1 MLDAKTQFDR
11 RGHLHLFC
19 LTRAPVTF
27 EMEVRFQQVSDPV
40 PAEFSLNTQ
49 FHLMSKKSLW
59 TSDGSMGFGENDDS
73 AFFQGDVIYG
83 RVMVDPV
90 QNLGESFHI
99 TLEKV

>member
-1 MLDAKTQFDR
+1 M
-11 RGHLHLFC
+11 
-19 LTRAPVTF
+19 TF

-59 TSDGSMGFGENDDS
+59 TSDGSMGFGEDSDS

-90 QNLGESFHI
+90 QNLGDSFQI
-99 TLEKV
+99 TLEKVGQNGRKLSVKDEGDRFQR